1 MTAHHTQFC
10 PGFVSVTT
18 LLQAGEVSGYKSRIS
33 RAGSVMEARQTIAGA
48 RSILASVHRAE
59 HGYEVGVLSG
69 RSRDRLFPENSSP
82 RHNLRQ
88 PSVLVCSSAERSS
101 QLPADRPSRSY
112 PTARRRFI
120 DSRMAHS

>member
-82 RHNLRQ
+82 RHKRALRLGLLLSRTQ
-88 PSVLVCSSAERSS
+88 FSTA
-101 QLPADRPSRSY
+101 ADRPSRSY